1 MVFFR
6 KIILFRWVLLLSY
19 FILLN
24 ILFYKKIFTDK
35 FKTSIIALRLKKG
48 VFMMK
53 KKLVLLQE
61 CF

>member
-53 KKLVLLQE
+53 KN
-61 CF
+61 